1 MWLARLEELRPPS
14 PDQEASR
21 LARGQS
27 LHAWWTKGGR
37 RRTLHVLL
45 DRFAPMRL
53 ALVPD
58 FCGNF
63 LALLAAFEEI
73 ARSGIAVLR

>member
-1 MWLARLEELRPPS
+1 
-14 PDQEASR
+14 
-21 LARGQS
+21 
-27 LHAWWTKGGR
+27 
-37 RRTLHVLL
+37 
-45 DRFAPMRL
+45 MRL